1 MPTASQRRGFPV
13 LALVFSLG
21 LAIAGSAVLGAE
33 PGGKPP
39 TGGRAAAKPAAAK
52 AAAEEPADEPAEEP
66 AAKPAVPRHYEKLAV
81 DGEQRKK
88 KSAISAVLRAGKF
101 EGGEQAAFDAYY
113 TAYFFPL
120 WSDPANFESITPEN
134 RAGKDEAKLRSDLRR
149 ELGVDF
155 KTAKTGQVHQHLTA
169 LALDNL
175 SKVAKG
181 NYHPVSR
188 FNAVLMI
195 GDLNQAEPAR
205 TSDSPVPLAAAL
217 PVLLDAF
224 KDPKQIDV
232 VKIAALRGLIR
243 HSSLGIADQQARD
256 TSLLPAVLTLVTTR
270 VSPDRTADGQIWM
283 RVLGIEVLAN
293 VRTVGPKGEVTKALT
308 EVAAEPE
315 GPLVVRCEAAK
326 ALGMLNYP
334 ADPPLDPLPVA
345 ATLNELFV
353 LACTNVTSAYEE
365 SASPI
370 RRRELKEQV
379 YCLRIAL
386 EGPGDNRRGIQGW
399 ATTDAQKAAVT
410 KVLQPIQKTMELLD
424 TKDLEDEV
432 LAKRLTETVEKVRP
446 VGMPARPR
454 AAAAKPAAG
463 AKPATAPAKPATAP
477 AKPATAPAKPGG
489 AAKPTG
495 AAPAKAGGAKP
506 AAKQ

>member
-1 MPTASQRRGFPV
+1 MHFTPTANQRRGFPV
-13 LALVFSLG
+13 LTLVFSLG

-39 TGGRAAAKPAAAK
+39 TAGRAAAKPAAAK
-52 AAAEEPADEPAEEP
+52 PAAEEPADEPV
-66 AAKPAVPRHYEKLAV
+66 AKPAVSRHYEKLNV

-88 KSAISAVLRAGKF
+88 KSAISAILRAGKF
-101 EGGEQAAFDAYY
+101 EGGEQTAFDAYY
-113 TAYFFPL
+113 TTYFFPL
-120 WSDPANFESITPEN
+120 WSDPANFESITPES

-155 KTAKTGQVHQHLTA
+155 KTAKTGQVHQHLSA
-169 LALDNL
+169 LAVENL
-175 SKVAKG
+175 GKVAKG

-315 GPLVVRCEAAK
+315 GPLAVRCEAAK

-353 LACTNVTSAYEE
+353 LACTNVTGTYEE

-454 AAAAKPAAG
+454 AAAAKPA
-463 AKPATAPAKPATAP
+463 TAPAKPAAG
-477 AKPATAPAKPGG
+477 AAKPGG
-489 AAKPTG
+489 TAKPTGAAKPSG